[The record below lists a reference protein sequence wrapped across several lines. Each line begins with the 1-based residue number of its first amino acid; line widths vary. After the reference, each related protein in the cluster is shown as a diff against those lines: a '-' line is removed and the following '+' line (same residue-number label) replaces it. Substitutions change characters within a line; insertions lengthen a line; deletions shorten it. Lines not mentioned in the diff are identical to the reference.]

1 MFSSLGREKL
11 QELRAAAGAGR
22 VHAFHDMPDLAYM
35 LQGAGLA
42 APVMDMEM
50 LSLAYPSADGLLKD
64 LRESGL
70 NTARADRPRGLTGK
84 SFLARLRNALPD
96 RASFE
101 VVYGHAWKRAP
112 VVETAKTVRVF
123 KRMP

>member
-1 MFSSLGREKL
+1 MHDLGDML
-11 QELRAAAGAGR
+11 AAAG
-22 VHAFHDMPDLAYM
+22 F
-35 LQGAGLA
+35 A

-50 LSLAYPSADGLLKD
+50 LTLAYPSADGLLRD
-64 LRESGL
+64 LRESGQT
-70 NTARADRPRGLTGK
+70 NARADRGRGLGGK
-84 SFLARLRNALPD
+84 GFLARLRSALPD

-112 VVETAKTVRVF
+112 SVENTASTAKTVRVF